1 MNKANTISNSVKAI
15 LTYEFEE
22 RLLGFSDASGL
33 ARIGFF
39 PCSKEDQIKYNRNRP
54 NKRFYIWADH
64 PVQGPEWLTEPYTI
78 PVFETKLENESAY
91 WRLGEEVLSWGE
103 EVLEVLMSQIKN
115 NQISLDPWNLEPKNT
130 ELKEWFL
137 AKIKKNMSF
146 IFIAQ
151 AIVSNPFSGMY
162 EEFFSEFGE
171 GFTEKSDNPLT
182 YFQAAKGLKSLVNDL
197 YLELEDIKF
206 NPLKPI
212 QWVDG
217 VQFHDSAIIGEVFG
231 NNNRVPNYREIHQT
245 LWQQIFVAYRGMVR
259 EDLFENKENRKK
271 YQSKG

>member
-1 MNKANTISNSVKAI
+1 MSKAHTISNSVKAI

-39 PCSKEDQIKYNRNRP
+39 PCSKQDQIKYNRNRP

-64 PVQGPEWLTEPYTI
+64 PVPEPYTI
-78 PVFETKLENESAY
+78 PIFETKLEDENEY
-91 WRLGEEVLSWGE
+91 WQFGDEVLDWGE
-103 EVLEVLMSQIKN
+103 DVLQVLMNQIKN
-115 NQISLDPWNLEPKNT
+115 GQISLDLWNLEPKDAD
-130 ELKEWFL
+130 LKDWFL
-137 AKIKKNMSF
+137 AQIKKNMAF

-182 YFQAAKGLKSLVNDL
+182 YFQAAKGLKSLVGDL
-197 YLELEDIKF
+197 YLELVDIKF

-212 QWVDG
+212 EWVDG

-245 LWQQIFVAYRGMVR
+245 LWQQIFVAYRGMTK

-271 YQSKG
+271 YQK